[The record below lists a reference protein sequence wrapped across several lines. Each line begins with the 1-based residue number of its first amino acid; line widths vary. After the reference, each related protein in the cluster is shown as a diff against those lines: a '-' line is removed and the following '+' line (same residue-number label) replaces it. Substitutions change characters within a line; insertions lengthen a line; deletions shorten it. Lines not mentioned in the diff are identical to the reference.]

1 MITGIDHLV
10 IAVGDLDEAAAALAG
25 SVGLA
30 VTPGG
35 THPDHGTANR
45 LAWLGDTYL
54 ELVAVVDPE
63 RARHSWFGRLVLD
76 RLAAGGGLAALCL
89 ASDDLAADIA
99 AARGRGVDV
108 AGPFPGERR
117 RPDGRVVRWR
127 LALPDPLGVDAAP
140 FLIEHDPTAAEWTPI
155 ERAERAAF
163 VHPVG
168 GPVRLELVELP
179 LDDVRRTRDRY
190 LRTWGLLARPSLAGG
205 GARDVSVGRQI
216 VRLRRQVGA
225 ESQSPTVHL
234 VVLPQPHRPP
244 TRRPRAATAAAVLG
258 LEFRW
263 RTADGA

>member
-10 IAVGDLDEAAAALAG
+10 IAVGDLDEAAAAVAR

-30 VTPGG
+30 VVPGG

-45 LAWLGDTYL
+45 LVWLGDTYL
-54 ELVAVVDPE
+54 ELVAVVDPD
-63 RARHSWFGRLVLD
+63 RAWHSWFGRLVLD

-140 FLIEHDPTAAEWTPI
+140 FLIEHDPTAAEWTSI

-179 LDDVRRTRDRY
+179 LGDVRRTQDRY

-216 VRLRRQVGA
+216 IRLRRRVGA
-225 ESQSPTVHL
+225 ESELPTVGL
-234 VVLPQPHRPP
+234 AALAPPGWSRAGQLPGTDAAEVLS
-244 TRRPRAATAAAVLG
+244 

-263 RTADGA
+263 RPAGSA